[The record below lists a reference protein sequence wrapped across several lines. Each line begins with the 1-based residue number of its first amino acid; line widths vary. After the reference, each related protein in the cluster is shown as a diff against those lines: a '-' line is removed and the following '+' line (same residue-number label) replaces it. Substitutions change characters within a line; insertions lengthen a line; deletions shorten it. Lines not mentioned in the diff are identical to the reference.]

1 MNVTLDS
8 EQLEPLAAET
18 VVYALDTSALDL
30 VEQKADISA
39 EQRMDYPK
47 SLAWELEFGVS

>member
-30 VEQKADISA
+30 VEQKADVSA

-47 SLAWELEFGVS
+47 SLAWELEFDTH